1 MKRATIFFFLLWGF
15 LLVQRPVYALDVAF
29 ATNGVVVAV
38 PVEMPVVGVRLDTGA
53 VVYNLHGADSATRAA
68 CGYYSIVRFDR
79 SAMPSNKVVAAR
91 AWKIEGGKAV
101 ETATLSDKPV
111 RVALSRR
118 KLSQLVKKQ
127 KWTAKFTDF
136 INADPEIAVR
146 WYSGERLVAGSE
158 EMRPFIEGFA
168 ALVGVSY
175 EQALQLLEG
184 CRED

>member
-1 MKRATIFFFLLWGF
+1 MKRAFLAFWILWGF
-15 LLVQRPVYALDVAF
+15 TRPMYALDVAF

-38 PVEMPVVGVRLDTGA
+38 PVQMPVVGVRLDTGA
-53 VVYNLHGADSATRAA
+53 VVFNLHGADDATRNA
-68 CGYYSIVRFDR
+68 CGYYPLVRFDR
-79 SAMPSNKVVAAR
+79 STLPTNKVIAAR

-101 ETATLSDKPV
+101 ETVALADRPV
-111 RVALSRR
+111 RVTLSRR
-118 KLSQLVKKQ
+118 KLAQLVKKQ
-127 KWTAKFTDF
+127 KWTAVFMDF
-136 INADPEIAVR
+136 VNSDPEISVR

-168 ALVGVSY
+168 AQVGVSY

>member
-1 MKRATIFFFLLWGF
+1 MKRAFLAFWILWGF
-15 LLVQRPVYALDVAF
+15 MRPMYALDVAF

-38 PVEMPVVGVRLDTGA
+38 PVQMPVVGVRLDTGA

-68 CGYYSIVRFDR
+68 CGYYPLARFDR
-79 SAMPSNKVVAAR
+79 ATMPSNKVVTAR
-91 AWKIEGGKAV
+91 SWKIEGGKAV
-101 ETATLSDKPV
+101 ETATLADKPV
-111 RVALSRR
+111 RVTLSRR

-127 KWTAKFTDF
+127 KWTAKFMDF
-136 INADPEIAVR
+136 INADPEISVR